1 MGIFDSIK
9 GAMGKAEPQADVTTA
24 PSQLLREA
32 GLDPSGLKF
41 SFGNASIRVSGTI
54 PEESQR
60 QKILDVLGGIPG
72 IDSVQDDM
80 VVADKSAPPPAAEEP
95 SAVAAPPA
103 APKAE
108 PAGQETPPAAPQP
121 AAERTYTVVS
131 GDTLWKIAE
140 QMYGNG
146 SHYMKIFEANTDVLE
161 DPDRIFP
168 GQELKIPGL

>member
-1 MGIFDSIK
+1 MGLFDSIK
-9 GAMGKAEPQADVTTA
+9 GALGKAEPQADTTTA

-41 SFGNASIRVSGTI
+41 SFGNTSITVSGAI
-54 PEESQR
+54 AEESQR

-80 VVADKSAPPPAAEEP
+80 VLAVEPVPQPA
-95 SAVAAPPA
+95 VTAPPA
-103 APKAE
+103 ARQAE
-108 PAGQETPPAAPQP
+108 PVSPEPAAATQKP
-121 AAERTYTVVS
+121 APVRTYTVES

-146 SHYMKIFEANTDVLE
+146 SHYMKIFEANTDLLE
-161 DPDRIFP
+161 HPDRIFP
-168 GQELKIPGL
+168 GQELKIPDL

>member
-9 GAMGKAEPQADVTTA
+9 GALGKSEPQANVTTA

-41 SFGNASIRVSGTI
+41 SFGKTSIRVSGTI
-54 PEESQR
+54 PEEFER
-60 QKILDVLGGIPG
+60 QKILDILGGIPG

-80 VVADKSAPPPAAEEP
+80 VVADKSSPPPVAEAPPAAAP
-95 SAVAAPPA
+95 SPD

-108 PAGQETPPAAPQP
+108 PASPETPPAAPQLT
-121 AAERTYTVVS
+121 AERTYTVVS

-161 DPDRIFP
+161 HPDRIFP